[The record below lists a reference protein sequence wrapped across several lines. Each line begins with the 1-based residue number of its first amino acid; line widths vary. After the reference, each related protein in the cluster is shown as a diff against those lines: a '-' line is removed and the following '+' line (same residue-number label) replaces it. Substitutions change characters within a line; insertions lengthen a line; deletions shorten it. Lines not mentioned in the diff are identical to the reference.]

1 MDGIS
6 TCQLFSY
13 FYSYVPYFYL
23 TISASQIKYYLSGV
37 QLSRTTDSVA
47 MENLSINFGNM
58 NLRILCCTAYHTKQH
73 YQRTNT
79 IPSSRRIGVLVNWNL
94 YSKERIFYPKP
105 MSVHEGVLVYLHSK
119 RYTILF
125 LTRQVLTQVLRVLS
139 IRNTDPEG
147 EHFHTKS
154 CLITR
159 ECYDIYSI
167 SSYC

>member
-1 MDGIS
+1 M
-6 TCQLFSY
+6 
-13 FYSYVPYFYL
+13 YL
-23 TISASQIKYYLSGV
+23 TSILPSALRK
-37 QLSRTTDSVA
+37 
-47 MENLSINFGNM
+47 SINIFREFNY
-58 NLRILCCTAYHTKQH
+58 LRQLTQSRWRIYLLILEIWIYGFYAVL
-73 YQRTNT
+73 RTIPNNIIKEQ

-94 YSKERIFYPKP
+94 YSKGRIFYPKP

-139 IRNTDPEG
+139 IRNTNPEG